1 MTALPS
7 TSLRSLIS
15 CAPVFVDIAASI
27 ASARD
32 IAARHQAPYL
42 CVTREGSFVGM
53 VSAQRLESAD
63 SGAEVG
69 DFALFGVPVV
79 PIGASPHDAMR
90 TLSLYRQHALP
101 VRDGEK
107 VIGLITV
114 SDCIF
119 GLSVD

>member
-15 CAPVFVDIAASI
+15 CAPVFVDLSASI
-27 ASARD
+27 ASAR
-32 IAARHQAPYL
+32 ALVALHQTQYL

-53 VSAQRLESAD
+53 VSSERLDSAD

-79 PIGASPHDAMR
+79 SITASVKEAMK

-119 GLSVD
+119 GLSHD